1 MNIKVFFWGIYIIYS
16 IIVFLLSSR
25 PDVGVKQL
33 FYGQDKIIHF
43 TLYAL
48 HSYLGMLALN
58 ERNFNKKFK
67 PYLLILV
74 ISFSFSLF
82 NEVYQCFI
90 PEREFSLGD
99 IIANFLGIT
108 ICLLLIYGLK
118 VKKSAWH

>member
-1 MNIKVFFWGIYIIYS
+1 
-16 IIVFLLSSR
+16 VFLLSSR
-25 PDVGVKQL
+25 PEVEVKQI

-43 TLYAL
+43 AIYGL
-48 HSYLGMLALN
+48 HSYLGMLAIK
-58 ERNFNKKFK
+58 ERNFNKKLN

-90 PEREFSLGD
+90 PAREFSPGD

-108 ICLLLIYGLK
+108 TCLLLIYGLK